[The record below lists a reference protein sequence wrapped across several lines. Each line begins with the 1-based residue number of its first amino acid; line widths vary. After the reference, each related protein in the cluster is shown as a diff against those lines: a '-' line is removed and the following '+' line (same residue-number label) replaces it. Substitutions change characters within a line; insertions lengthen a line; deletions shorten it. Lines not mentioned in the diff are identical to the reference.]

1 MKKNT
6 ILGIV
11 SVLLAL
17 LFVFTACGNNATATT
32 VKNRWN
38 ETETGSYTISLS
50 DFADGTETNGGV
62 FKSYV
67 NESDNVAYYKDRL
80 MSAEVAFTARDE
92 IMPVKL
98 QGKFTYKIQ
107 NGVSDCT
114 FTTEQVV
121 YAVYN
126 AADVQNV
133 QDLQHAKATDE
144 EVTEQF
150 GEVSANVVVLKSVLK
165 TTVTFSTTESA
176 NKKRNYVPLSSS
188 SEVDGFYIGKTHQG
202 LSATKVSTVYDLE
215 KGTAKVTKDGT
226 EVVREISVPGSGNFI
241 DANQLWLYSRSLE
254 KHRDNFNDAPTVT
267 VYDPVSDTA
276 VTAEYR
282 FTYESPTV
290 ISHKLADGTEKQ
302 YYVKLSSLAV
312 YLGGGAYMFTQSYP
326 DKLAELKELDCITT
340 GFGAISK
347 YTVSRFRVGY
357 MSYQLDDQ
365 PTSLLSD
372 LEDVSTKK

>member
-114 FTTEQVV
+114 FTIEQVV

-126 AADVQNV
+126 AADIQNV
-133 QDLQHAKATDE
+133 QDLQHAKATDD

-165 TTVTFSTTESA
+165 TAVTFSTTESA

-188 SEVDGFYIGKTHQG
+188 SEVAGFYIGKTHQG

-276 VTAEYR
+276 VTAAYR